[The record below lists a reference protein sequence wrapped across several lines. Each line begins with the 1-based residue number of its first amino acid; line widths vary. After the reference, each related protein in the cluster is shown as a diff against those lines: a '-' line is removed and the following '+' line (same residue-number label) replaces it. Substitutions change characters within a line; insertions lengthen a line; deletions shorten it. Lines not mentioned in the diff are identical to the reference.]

1 MKRYFMLIPEAVSL
15 VLQAGTMGKGGEL
28 FVLDMGEPVKILD
41 VAKGLIARSGKDI
54 RIVFT
59 GLRPGE
65 KMHEVLFS
73 DDEERTAT
81 SHELVSRVE
90 VPPLDPAE
98 LDPAMLQRPEA

>member
-1 MKRYFMLIPEAVSL
+1 MRADGAIGTPGD
-15 VLQAGTMGKGGEL
+15 VL
-28 FVLDMGEPVKILD
+28 VLDMGEPVKILD